1 MAADFSCILLKY
13 PKGSSFKS
21 PKMKTTIQ
29 YYSSKKIIPCGGTSL
44 LILALMVSGLL
55 VARAST
61 LLDPQVEDSTTRFG
75 QSVAVVGDVTGDGV
89 PDLVVG
95 GPFHDGEFA
104 VDNGFG
110 PPQDVGRAFLIN
122 GATLGE
128 IAELD
133 DPFFQMPV
141 SFPKFGGFFGF
152 AVAALGDI
160 NQDGVPDILVGVPHH
175 SNFALDH
182 INAGEAIAFSGAN
195 GSVLFTLNDP
205 DEDEGNRFGYA
216 VAGLGDVNG
225 DGVPDMV
232 VGVPKKNAAEDLPDV
247 GTAYIFSGANG
258 NLIRSLDPPT
268 EVLSGRFGSAVADA
282 GDVNHDGVND
292 VLIGAPGA
300 SKAYVFN
307 GATGGLIFTMT
318 TPAKPNANKIPSF
331 GAAVAGGQDVDGD
344 GTPDFVVGAPNEK
357 SLQGAAYVF
366 KGSDGTL
373 IRSLRGLRQA
383 FAKFGTSVA
392 LTPDVTG
399 DGRADILVGAP
410 DATVNGLQNAGEVLI
425 FRGSNGRLFQTLTS
439 EQPTA
444 FAGFGFAVT
453 TADFTGS
460 GTPQTV
466 VGVPFQN
473 VDIVINGDVQTH
485 LQLGQIEIH

>member
-1 MAADFSCILLKY
+1 MSLESESKLTNGTKPSRLRLPLLRGA
-13 PKGSSFKS
+13 PLLAVAVFLSSYWVT
-21 PKMKTTIQ
+21 P
-29 YYSSKKIIPCGGTSL
+29 
-44 LILALMVSGLL
+44 
-55 VARAST
+55 ARALT
-61 LLDPQVEDSTTRFG
+61 LVDPQVEDSSTHFG
-75 QSVAVVGDVTGDGV
+75 QSVAVIGDVTGDGV

-95 GPFHDGEFA
+95 GPFHDSEFE
-104 VDNGFG
+104 VSNGFG

-122 GATLGE
+122 GATLAE
-128 IAELD
+128 IAELN

-141 SFPKFGGFFGF
+141 ALPKFGGFFGF
-152 AVAALGDI
+152 AVAALGDV
-160 NQDGVPDILVGVPHH
+160 NHDGVPDILVGVPHH
-175 SNFALDH
+175 SNFDLDH
-182 INAGEAIAFSGAN
+182 INAGEAFVLSGADE
-195 GSVLFTLNDP
+195 SVLFTLNDP

-232 VGVPKKNAAEDLPDV
+232 IGVPKKNATEDLPDV
-247 GTAYIFSGANG
+247 GTAYIFSGADG
-258 NLIRSLDPPT
+258 SSIRSLDPPT
-268 EVLSGRFGSAVADA
+268 QVLSGRFGSAVANA

-292 VLIGAPGA
+292 VLVGAPGA
-300 SKAYVFN
+300 SKAYVFS

-318 TPAKPNANKIPSF
+318 SPAKPNADKIPSF
-331 GAAVAGGQDVDGD
+331 GDAVAGGQDVDGD
-344 GTPDFVVGAPNEK
+344 GTPDFVIGAPNQK

-373 IRSLRGLRQA
+373 MRSLKGPGQG

-392 LTPDVTG
+392 LTPDLTG
-399 DGRADILVGAP
+399 DGKPDILVGAP
-410 DATVNGLQNAGEVLI
+410 DATVNGLANAGEVLI
-425 FRGSNGRLFQTLTS
+425 FRGNNGRLFQTLTS

-453 TADFTGS
+453 TGNFN
-460 GTPQTV
+460 GTVQTV

-473 VDIVINGDVQTH
+473 KDIIVNGDVQTH